1 MTRPGLYNILV
12 KNVVT
17 NYSSDAVGK
26 VMKLQNYEIK
36 KQLDAK
42 GLTCPEPVMLLHKAM
57 REVVKGDCIEVIAT
71 DPSTQR
77 DIPKFCQFL
86 NHELLWQEVVDQH
99 FIYHLRKG
107 G

>member
-1 MTRPGLYNILV
+1 MADDDYP
-12 KNVVT
+12 
-17 NYSSDAVGK
+17 
-26 VMKLQNYEIK
+26 IK
-36 KQLDAK
+36 KQLDAT

-57 REVVKGDCIEVIAT
+57 REIAHGECVEVIAT

-86 NHELLWQEVVDQH
+86 RHGLLRQEVAQDK
-99 FIYHLRKG
+99 FIFLLRKG

>member
-1 MTRPGLYNILV
+1 
-12 KNVVT
+12 
-17 NYSSDAVGK
+17 
-26 VMKLQNYEIK
+26 
-36 KQLDAK
+36 
-42 GLTCPEPVMLLHKAM
+42 MLLHKVM
-57 REVVKGDCIEVIAT
+57 REIEKGDCVEVIAT

-86 NHELLWQEVVDQH
+86 NHRLLRQEVAQET